1 MILQILERE
10 KKMMSIYNYRTPV
23 YMAPEVIDEAIYDE
37 RADLWSVGCIL
48 YEAHFGRPPIKT
60 KSFAHLIRWLRN
72 PDIEWHSP
80 ISDVPKSFLVGL
92 LKKEPEKRLTWPQIL
107 DHK

>member
-1 MILQILERE
+1 
-10 KKMMSIYNYRTPV
+10 
-23 YMAPEVIDEAIYDE
+23 MAPEVIDEAIYDE

-60 KSFAHLIRWLRN
+60 KSFAQLIKWLRN
-72 PDIEWHSP
+72 PEIDWRSP
-80 ISDVPKSFLVGL
+80 ISDEPKSFLIGL
-92 LKKEPEKRLTWPQIL
+92 LKKDPGKRLTWPQIL